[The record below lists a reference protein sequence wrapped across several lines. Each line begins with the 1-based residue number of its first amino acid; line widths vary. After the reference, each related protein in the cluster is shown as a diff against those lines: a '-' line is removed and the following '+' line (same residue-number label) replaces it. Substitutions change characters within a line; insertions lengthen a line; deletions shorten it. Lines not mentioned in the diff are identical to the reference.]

1 MLPQEGND
9 VPVEESPNDGVLV
22 AAGDGD
28 LQTVQRLLPVKGIEY
43 ADDNG
48 YTCLHSSAAYKR
60 LNVVSWLLS
69 CGANVNVA
77 DAEGDTPL
85 HYADSL
91 EVRSCRYGWSKGKF
105 AGGEEGFAVKTGAGE
120 GETRSAPF
128 PCFNNPPL
136 LTSRSYARRLFLSLQ
151 VAQVLLAN
159 GADPTIR
166 NSEGKTA
173 LETKLE
179 DVVAEDDEDY
189 DEEDEEQNDLKAMI
203 AYLESQAQSDV
214 AMS

>member
-1 MLPQEGND
+1 MPFGMLPQEGND

-91 EVRSCRYGWSKGKF
+91 EV
-105 AGGEEGFAVKTGAGE
+105 
-120 GETRSAPF
+120 
-128 PCFNNPPL
+128 
-136 LTSRSYARRLFLSLQ
+136 AR
-151 VAQVLLAN
+151 VLLAN

-173 LETKLE
+173 LEAKLE